1 MTKEFV
7 ARAHRHGYAVHVWF
21 SGSAP
26 DDAATYNAMIDTC
39 ADGLMPAKPT
49 LLEQILDERSIE
61 RPSRVSTPAPRLRA
75 LRRRLGAA
83 AADRHAGSLFGHR
96 THTAGGTACG
106 GVWLCGGM
114 AASHT
119 KKPALSTTTSTT
131 SKTVAANRGG
141 PKLDRKTR
149 EELLEAHVA
158 FELDRWHGEA
168 FAAGVREEVAAL
180 QAWLGEVT
188 VGDLLPGADTAHTLA
203 TALAD
208 VDLTAA
214 AADLAT
220 DVLRVIRAALAAS
233 EATVGDVAAARD
245 LHGIVD
251 LVTHLDE
258 LRGTVIGAVTDSPA
272 YHELVAHVLYHGV
285 KAFVLNENIVAR
297 KLPGAQSLIRMGQ
310 RGLATAAPGL
320 ESGVD
325 RQLRRFVQ
333 NQIGDTLIDSKRFLD
348 RTLSGESG
356 HELLDTTLSTVGPKR
371 LAEFACLITDDD
383 IEAVGD
389 AAAPVARGILRSGVV
404 AQATAAAVEQVLAAY
419 ADQPVAPLLAD
430 LGLGLDE
437 LADRFV
443 DLVAPALEHAHASG
457 YTEAR
462 IRARLSAF
470 YLA

>member
-1 MTKEFV
+1 
-7 ARAHRHGYAVHVWF
+7 
-21 SGSAP
+21 
-26 DDAATYNAMIDTC
+26 
-39 ADGLMPAKPT
+39 
-49 LLEQILDERSIE
+49 
-61 RPSRVSTPAPRLRA
+61 
-75 LRRRLGAA
+75 
-83 AADRHAGSLFGHR
+83 
-96 THTAGGTACG
+96 
-106 GVWLCGGM
+106 M

-168 FAAGVREEVAAL
+168 FAADVREEVAAL

-203 TALAD
+203 TALAA

-333 NQIGDTLIDSKRFLD
+333 NQIGDTLRDSKRFLD

-371 LAEFACLITDDD
+371 LAEFARLLTDDD
-383 IEAVGD
+383 IGAVGD

-404 AQATAAAVEQVLAAY
+404 AQATAAAVEQVLTAY

-430 LGLGLDE
+430 LGLDLDE

-457 YTEAR
+457 YAEGR